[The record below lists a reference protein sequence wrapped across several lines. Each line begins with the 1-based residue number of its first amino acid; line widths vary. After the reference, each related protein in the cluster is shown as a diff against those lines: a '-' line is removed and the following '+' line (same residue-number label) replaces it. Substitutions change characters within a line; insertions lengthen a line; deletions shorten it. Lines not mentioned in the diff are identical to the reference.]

1 MRQSACEL
9 TTPTK
14 LQKVTES
21 RLLLTAFP
29 SNSNFTLH
37 EIQVF
42 DNSLIEKSRTLN
54 KGDRICV
61 YGHLTAFPMS
71 TADKFWV
78 YCIVAR
84 SISAFVNPVRCSD
97 DFTAT
102 TTSDPTPLEP
112 SAAQSM

>member
-1 MRQSACEL
+1 MFES
-9 TTPTK
+9 P
-14 LQKVTES
+14 QKSYATIS
-21 RLLLTAFP
+21 LRTY
-29 SNSNFTLH
+29 NSYKAPKGYRIKVATH
-37 EIQVF
+37 RIQVF